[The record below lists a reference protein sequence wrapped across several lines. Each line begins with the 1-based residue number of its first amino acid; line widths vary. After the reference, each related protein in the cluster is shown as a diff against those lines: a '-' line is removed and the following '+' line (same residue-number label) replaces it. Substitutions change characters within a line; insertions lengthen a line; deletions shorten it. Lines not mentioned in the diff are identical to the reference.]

1 MSDKNCYPNTNIL
14 INKANIKNQKQLD
27 EFESVMFNLSLIK
40 MQEEGFVIKPVYDLF
55 NIHKIL
61 FGEVYDGLEIRE
73 QLIFLKKN

>member
-40 MQEEGFVIKPVYDLF
+40 MQEEGFVIKSVYDLF

-61 FGEVYDGLEIRE
+61 FG
-73 QLIFLKKN
+73 

>member
-40 MQEEGFVIKPVYDLF
+40 MQE
-55 NIHKIL
+55 
-61 FGEVYDGLEIRE
+61 
-73 QLIFLKKN
+73 

>member
-14 INKANIKNQKQLD
+14 INKANVKNQKQLD

-40 MQEEGFVIKPVYDLF
+40 MQEEGFVIKSVYDLF

-61 FGEVYDGLEIRE
+61 FWWSIWMGW
-73 QLIFLKKN
+73 K